1 MIVDNEGQGVFGKT
15 YGVIAPDGCCNSHA
29 PSHDKFMIQGLLLAA
44 ADKQQSTTRKK
55 SNNTNS
61 NFFIFCSQS
70 RKFDYS
76 SLVRRSRRGDCII

>member
-44 ADKQQSTTRKK
+44 ADKQQSTTP
-55 SNNTNS
+55 
-61 NFFIFCSQS
+61 
-70 RKFDYS
+70 
-76 SLVRRSRRGDCII
+76 